1 MIEDDLNKIDFLF
14 KTINFNEPFIPLK
27 ELKTKERRRCKE
39 KRGEIQH
46 GVWKGRDG
54 AEE

>member
-1 MIEDDLNKIDFLF
+1 MAFNDDDDDDV
-14 KTINFNEPFIPLK
+14 K
-27 ELKTKERRRCKE
+27 EEEEEEKTKERRRCKE